1 MYFMAHVLVK
11 IWQVA
16 TINRH
21 SVSYNEKPFSLSPRT
36 VCRWAFWVVG
46 GLCATKSFRDP
57 NQWSPRHPIGV
68 LQICS
73 IFYSAPSEKEHGES
87 MAWLFM
93 CCPGKDMLAL
103 CSNSIEGTQGPGTV
117 HYKGILECWVT
128 HSTYNSIYCWKGAE
142 GFWWILRCF
151 HYWRL
156 WPQFPWCVMF
166 SKLQKNFIEWSG
178 VSTVKA
184 ENMLLWQHF
193 LYISLVCLEVTHQW
207 SQRGQDSDLDL
218 SDSHLWELTSRA
230 LQCYT

>member
-57 NQWSPRHPIGV
+57 NQWSPHHPIGV

-87 MAWLFM
+87 MAWFFM
-93 CCPGKDMLAL
+93 CCPGKDVLAL
-103 CSNSIEGTQGPGTV
+103 CSNSIEGTQGPGHSSLQGNFGMLGNTSHLQLYLLLKRGWRILMDIEMFPLLETLATV
-117 HYKGILECWVT
+117 
-128 HSTYNSIYCWKGAE
+128 
-142 GFWWILRCF
+142 
-151 HYWRL
+151 
-156 WPQFPWCVMF
+156 
-166 SKLQKNFIEWSG
+166 
-178 VSTVKA
+178 
-184 ENMLLWQHF
+184 
-193 LYISLVCLEVTHQW
+193 SLVCNVL
-207 SQRGQDSDLDL
+207 
-218 SDSHLWELTSRA
+218 
-230 LQCYT
+230 